1 MTTTCLPF
9 LPFRAIKHKNEYGR
23 ELAHDYDVTIN
34 SVDYFLWMEGLRC
47 SFLFM
52 DHEKCIDKSRKIAA
66 IKYTQYEGRKKTPIY
81 AYAIF
86 YRPKISSSI
95 LFVLTS
101 HFTKFMTLFLYKT
114 IINIGKFWRSLIT
127 LYNHRNYNWKQQLI
141 KSFIIFC
148 AITARFEEMKVV
160 DVIKKFWN
168 DERTSKMLT
177 MSFSYIFIMLS
188 LHFSPLMLAW
198 ELFGNFPSLIF
209 LLYFHI
215 MGGFFKK
222 KMETKHHVCFTSSC
236 CNWWAKF
243 HIRQKF
249 DTFLILKKNLWFF
262 PSFFTE
268 KKNQGLNFA

>member
-1 MTTTCLPF
+1 MREEKKRQFMLTQFFIVQKYLRVFFLCL
-9 LPFRAIKHKNEYGR
+9 LHISQ
-23 ELAHDYDVTIN
+23 N
-34 SVDYFLWMEGLRC
+34 SWHYFL
-47 SFLFM
+47 
-52 DHEKCIDKSRKIAA
+52 
-66 IKYTQYEGRKKTPIY
+66 
-81 AYAIF
+81 
-86 YRPKISSSI
+86 
-95 LFVLTS
+95 
-101 HFTKFMTLFLYKT
+101 LFLYKT

-249 DTFLILKKNLWFF
+249 DTFLILQKNLWFF

-268 KKNQGLNFA
+268 NKNSRFKFCVNLFI